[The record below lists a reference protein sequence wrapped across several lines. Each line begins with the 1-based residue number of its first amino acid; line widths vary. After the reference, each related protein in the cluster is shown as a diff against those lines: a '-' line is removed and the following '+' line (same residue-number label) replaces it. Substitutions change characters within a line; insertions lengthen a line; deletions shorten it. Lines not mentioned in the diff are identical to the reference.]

1 MYFQLSKCT
10 FSQQFQYR
18 ESMFFQLIGKF
29 IWIYINLCI
38 WKALLAYREVGRSY
52 EEMVVYVLVAEI
64 LLLLCHSNVA
74 VDLAEKVKTGDIS
87 INLIRPVGLKW
98 YSFWEQMSSNL
109 FRLLFVGLPT
119 IVISVSLWPVCSL
132 STENVLLALVSTA
145 LAVLL
150 NFYFQYIVGLLVQK
164 RNLCQNADWRI
175 NVYIC
180 GSEDP
185 LMVLSFFSGYYLFL
199 LAL

>member
-87 INLIRPVGLKW
+87 ISQDRIGCSAEFLLSV
-98 YSFWEQMSSNL
+98 YSWSSG
-109 FRLLFVGLPT
+109 F
-119 IVISVSLWPVCSL
+119 
-132 STENVLLALVSTA
+132 
-145 LAVLL
+145 
-150 NFYFQYIVGLLVQK
+150 LVQK

>member
-98 YSFWEQMSSNL
+98 YSFWEQ
-109 FRLLFVGLPT
+109 
-119 IVISVSLWPVCSL
+119 I
-132 STENVLLALVSTA
+132 
-145 LAVLL
+145 
-150 NFYFQYIVGLLVQK
+150 
-164 RNLCQNADWRI
+164 
-175 NVYIC
+175 
-180 GSEDP
+180 
-185 LMVLSFFSGYYLFL
+185 YLGCYS
-199 LAL
+199 

>member
-98 YSFWEQMSSNL
+98 YSFCHISQSVACLQSVNRECPSGISQYRIGCSAEFLLSVYSRSSG
-109 FRLLFVGLPT
+109 F
-119 IVISVSLWPVCSL
+119 
-132 STENVLLALVSTA
+132 
-145 LAVLL
+145 
-150 NFYFQYIVGLLVQK
+150 LVQK
-164 RNLCQNADWRI
+164 RNLCQNADWWI

-180 GSEDP
+180 GSKDP